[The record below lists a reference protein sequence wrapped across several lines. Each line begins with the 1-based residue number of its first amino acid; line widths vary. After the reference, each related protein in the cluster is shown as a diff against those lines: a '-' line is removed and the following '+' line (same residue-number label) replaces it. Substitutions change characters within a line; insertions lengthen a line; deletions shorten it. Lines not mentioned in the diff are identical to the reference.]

1 MRIREGL
8 ASEQH
13 GEQVLTTLY
22 IQLNSSLSSLLSS
35 GYRPVIVRSGR
46 RQQGRG
52 RLWCGGVA
60 VHVEATAATARDGA
74 VYGAAVTALTRQQR
88 GGGSSGGGGGCG
100 GGA

>member
-8 ASEQH
+8 ASEQVYLLRS
-13 GEQVLTTLY
+13 E
-22 IQLNSSLSSLLSS
+22 LSVKLFIAALKSVLSS
-35 GYRPVIVRSGR
+35 GYRPLIVRSGR

-74 VYGAAVTALTRQQR
+74 VYGAAVQ
-88 GGGSSGGGGGCG
+88 CG
-100 GGA
+100 GDGPDTATAWRR

>member
-8 ASEQH
+8 ASEQVYLLRS
-13 GEQVLTTLY
+13 EV
-22 IQLNSSLSSLLSS
+22 NSSSLLSSVLSS
-35 GYRPVIVRSGR
+35 GYRPVIARSGR

-74 VYGAAVTALTRQQR
+74 VYGAAVTAPTRQQR
-88 GGGSSGGGGGCG
+88 GVGSSGGGGGCG

>member
-1 MRIREGL
+1 MSNMVSKYLLRSAKLFIAALVR
-8 ASEQH
+8 
-13 GEQVLTTLY
+13 
-22 IQLNSSLSSLLSS
+22 LSS
-35 GYRPVIVRSGR
+35 GYRPVIVRYGR
-46 RQQGRG
+46 RQQGG

-74 VYGAAVTALTRQQR
+74 VYGAAVTAPTRQQR

>member
-1 MRIREGL
+1 VSKYTYYAL
-8 ASEQH
+8 S
-13 GEQVLTTLY
+13 Y
-22 IQLNSSLSSLLSS
+22 QLNSSSLLSSVLSS
-35 GYRPVIVRSGR
+35 GYRPLIVRSGR

-74 VYGAAVTALTRQQR
+74 VYGAAVTAPTRQQR

>member
-1 MRIREGL
+1 MSKYTYYAL
-8 ASEQH
+8 S
-13 GEQVLTTLY
+13 Y
-22 IQLNSSLSSLLSS
+22 QLNSSSLLSSVLSS
-35 GYRPVIVRSGR
+35 GYRPLIVRSGR

-60 VHVEATAATARDGA
+60 VHVEATAATARDGTA
-74 VYGAAVTALTRQQR
+74 VWGGDDGPDGNSG